1 MNLRFLETFVWVARL
16 GSFRLTAEKLSST
29 QAAISSR
36 IAVLEGELG
45 VQLFLRDPRGVTLT
59 ADGQKVLGYAEQM
72 IDTWH
77 DLRKVLGQET
87 RLSGRIRIGAMDT
100 VIHSWLSALFTC
112 VTDAHPN
119 VEIELLADTALN
131 LSDQLLKGQLD
142 LVFQTDLLRAES
154 VRNLKLAS
162 YPIRWVVATDSPLNR
177 AYTSL
182 DELARERLIT
192 FSRNSRPH
200 QDLLNF
206 LHQHGISTPRV
217 SCVNSAAAIIQL
229 IRDGFG
235 IGALPP
241 ALVSEALKHGT
252 LALLPFEAPP
262 PFAVYASWHT
272 GVGLTL
278 NEAIVALSQQVVGGF
293 CAQVGPEQALP
304 A

>member
-59 ADGQKVLGYAEQM
+59 ADGQRVLSYAEQM

-87 RLSGRIRIGAMDT
+87 RLSGRVRIGAMDT

-112 VTDAHPN
+112 ISEAHPN

-154 VRNLKLAS
+154 VRNLRLAS

-177 AYTSL
+177 VYSSL
-182 DELARERLIT
+182 GELACERLIT

-206 LHQHGISTPRV
+206 LHQQGSSTPRI

-229 IRDGFG
+229 VSDGFG
-235 IGALPP
+235 IAALPP
-241 ALVSEALKHGT
+241 ALVSEALRRGALT
-252 LALLPFEAPP
+252 LLPFESPP
-262 PFAVYASWHT
+262 SFAVYASWRT
-272 GVGLTL
+272 GVGLAL
-278 NEAIVALSQQVVGGF
+278 NEAIVALSQQVVGSF
-293 CAQVGPEQALP
+293 CTQVGPEQALP